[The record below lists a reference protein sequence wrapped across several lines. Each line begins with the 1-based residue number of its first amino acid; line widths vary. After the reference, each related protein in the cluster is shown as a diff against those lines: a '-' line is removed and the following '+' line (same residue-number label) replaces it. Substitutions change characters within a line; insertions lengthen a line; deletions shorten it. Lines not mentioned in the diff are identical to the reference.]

1 MRHDDETTHAL
12 LESAHRVLVS
22 EGPEA
27 LTVRRI
33 ATDAGMSTMNVY
45 SRFGGKDG
53 ILQSL
58 FVSGHHKLSGMLAA
72 VVAQSDPLDE
82 LRERATT
89 YRDFALENPAYYA
102 VMFNAP
108 FPSSRPATSRP
119 LSPSRPSTTSLSAWV
134 VSWRVVIFHT
144 VTPSPQL
151 PCCGLRRTA
160 WSRSSSTVSDE
171 NDSIGPRF
179 FTAPSRQRSA
189 DSNSIPSAPRSPDNL
204 RPQ

>member
-102 VMFNAP
+102 VMFKRAVP
-108 FPSSRPATSRP
+108 EFEASDESTAVALATLDHFAVCVGRLMESGDLPHGDPIATAAVLWAAAHGLVTLELDGLGRER
-119 LSPSRPSTTSLSAWV
+119 LDWTT
-134 VSWRVVIFHT
+134 IFHSAFEAT
-144 VTPSPQL
+144 IR
-151 PCCGLRRTA
+151 GL
-160 WSRSSSTVSDE
+160 E
-171 NDSIGPRF
+171 LHPIGASFAR
-179 FTAPSRQRSA
+179 
-189 DSNSIPSAPRSPDNL
+189 
-204 RPQ
+204 